1 MDIRWSKGKGKV
13 EEIRSQLLAI
23 PLKNNDFLMA
33 KNEKYKFTKEIQYL
47 LEFFF
52 VVIPPPKIGFGYFAE
67 IHINNYRYRSLDR
80 PK

>member
-1 MDIRWSKGKGKV
+1 
-13 EEIRSQLLAI
+13 
-23 PLKNNDFLMA
+23 MA